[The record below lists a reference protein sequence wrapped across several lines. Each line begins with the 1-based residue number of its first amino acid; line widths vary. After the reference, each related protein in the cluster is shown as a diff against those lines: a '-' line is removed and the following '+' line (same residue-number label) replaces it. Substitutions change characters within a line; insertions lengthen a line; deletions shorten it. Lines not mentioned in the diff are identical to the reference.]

1 MAENLRISTDSQG
14 FLRVILDDHEIA
26 DVDAY
31 TLQEGFFDPKRREYT
46 RKLTLEILLGPTREV
61 TVQL

>member
-14 FLRVILDDHEIA
+14 FATIILDDHEIT
-26 DVDAY
+26 DVAAY